1 MELYGTV
8 YYNQELNIVA
18 NLKRFAGFAITS
30 YVNNFCI
37 VGILSDG
44 GQVTLFKSDTKE
56 KAIEMLEELYSALH
70 ADEISTVL
78 NQV

>member
-1 MELYGTV
+1 MEIYGTV

-56 KAIEMLEELYSALH
+56 AATEMLEKLFATI
-70 ADEISTVL
+70 A
-78 NQV
+78 QP

>member
-56 KAIEMLEELYSALH
+56 AAIEWLEDVY
-70 ADEISTVL
+70 TRL
-78 NQV
+78 NE